1 MIDLLR
7 ALKVA
12 TDTGDV
18 RFGVREVRKAVKT
31 KAAKL
36 VVVASN
42 CPAEDV
48 ESFGGVRMH
57 RFAGTNVEL
66 GAACGVPFSI
76 AAVAVLSPGES
87 NILSA

>member
-1 MIDLLR
+1 MIDVVR

-12 TDTGDV
+12 SDTGEV
-18 RFGVREVRKAVKT
+18 RFGVRQVRKAVKA

-42 CPAEDV
+42 CPEDSMRDLGEAKV
-48 ESFGGVRMH
+48 H

-66 GAACGVPFSI
+66 GAACGVPFSV
-76 AAVAVLSPGES
+76 AAVAILSPGES
-87 NILSA
+87 NILSV